1 MLESKKRWQ
10 IKRPDLAIV
19 EMLQTELQLP
29 IVSARLLASRGF
41 SNIEEARAFIEM
53 NETNLHDPFLL
64 FDMDKAVKRIK
75 MAVENEEFI
84 LVYGD
89 YDADGVT
96 STSVMMSALQQLGA
110 NVTFTIPN
118 RFIDGYGPSA
128 RLFQEAYEN
137 GINLIITVDNGI
149 SGIEEIKLAKD
160 LGMDVIVTDH
170 HEASDILPPADAIIH
185 PRHPNG
191 QYPFGELAG
200 VGVAFKVA
208 HALLGYAPKELLE
221 LVAIGTVADLVP
233 LHNENRFFVKEGIKQ
248 LRKSQRPA
256 IHALCQIAG
265 TDQNLIDEETIG
277 FLFGPRINALGRMG
291 DASPGVDLFLTED
304 QVEAATLAKLLD
316 THNKERQA
324 VVSKIT
330 EEAMELVQSG
340 AVGIHPHVIVVAKE
354 GWNPGV
360 VGIVASKLVEKFYR
374 PAIVLGIDKE
384 KGIAKGSA
392 RSIEGFHLFNEL
404 AKNRDILP
412 HFGGHPM
419 AAGMTLSLEHVDDLR
434 NRLNEQAQNCL
445 TEEDLIPIQNIDLT
459 IQLDEIELSSIE
471 ALKNLGPFG
480 MGFAKPVYCVEHV
493 HVSTMQKIGANQNH
507 IKLEFN
513 DGPVKLDAVGFGQGN
528 LVDELTP
535 GVRVSFIGDLQINE
549 WNGRKK
555 PQFLLQ
561 DVETKDWQLYDIRG
575 IRQTHRWTN
584 TIQEK
589 EAVFIA
595 FNKKTVQHFESIYPT
610 QIQLVVEETEFT
622 EIKPYL
628 VLLDIPSDEKL
639 LESLL
644 LKIGPKRI
652 YAHFYVPESK
662 YFEGIPKRD
671 QFKWFYGF
679 LLKRKSFDLKLH
691 VEELAR
697 HKGWSK
703 ETLFFMAEVFFD
715 LGFVRIDNGRI
726 ELQENQVKRD
736 LAESVVYQTRAQQI
750 QLEQKLLYA
759 PYMELKQWFESR
771 LVERTVPEEEQVW
784 I

>member
-1 MLESKKRWQ
+1 
-10 IKRPDLAIV
+10 
-19 EMLQTELQLP
+19 
-29 IVSARLLASRGF
+29 
-41 SNIEEARAFIEM
+41 
-53 NETNLHDPFLL
+53 
-64 FDMDKAVKRIK
+64 
-75 MAVENEEFI
+75 
-84 LVYGD
+84 
-89 YDADGVT
+89 
-96 STSVMMSALQQLGA
+96 
-110 NVTFTIPN
+110 
-118 RFIDGYGPSA
+118 
-128 RLFQEAYEN
+128 
-137 GINLIITVDNGI
+137 
-149 SGIEEIKLAKD
+149 
-160 LGMDVIVTDH
+160 
-170 HEASDILPPADAIIH
+170 
-185 PRHPNG
+185 
-191 QYPFGELAG
+191 
-200 VGVAFKVA
+200 
-208 HALLGYAPKELLE
+208 
-221 LVAIGTVADLVP
+221 
-233 LHNENRFFVKEGIKQ
+233 
-248 LRKSQRPA
+248 
-256 IHALCQIAG
+256 
-265 TDQNLIDEETIG
+265 
-277 FLFGPRINALGRMG
+277 
-291 DASPGVDLFLTED
+291 
-304 QVEAATLAKLLD
+304 
-316 THNKERQA
+316 
-324 VVSKIT
+324 
-330 EEAMELVQSG
+330 
-340 AVGIHPHVIVVAKE
+340 
-354 GWNPGV
+354 
-360 VGIVASKLVEKFYR
+360 
-374 PAIVLGIDKE
+374 
-384 KGIAKGSA
+384 
-392 RSIEGFHLFNEL
+392 
-404 AKNRDILP
+404 
-412 HFGGHPM
+412 
-419 AAGMTLSLEHVDDLR
+419 
-434 NRLNEQAQNCL
+434 
-445 TEEDLIPIQNIDLT
+445 
-459 IQLDEIELSSIE
+459 
-471 ALKNLGPFG
+471 
-480 MGFAKPVYCVEHV
+480 
-493 HVSTMQKIGANQNH
+493 MQKIGANQNH
-507 IKLEFN
+507 IKLEFM
-513 DGPVKLDAVGFGQGN
+513 DGPVKLDAVGFGQGH

-589 EAVFIA
+589 ETVFIA

-610 QIQLVVEETEFT
+610 QIQLVADETDFT

-691 VEELAR
+691 VDELAR

>member
-1 MLESKKRWQ
+1 MLESKKRWR
-10 IKRPDLAIV
+10 IKRPDSEIV
-19 EMLQTELQLP
+19 KLLQSELQLP
-29 IVSARLLASRGF
+29 IVSAKLLASRGF
-41 SNIEEARAFIEM
+41 SDIEETRAFIQM
-53 NETNLHDPFLL
+53 NETNTHDPFLL
-64 FDMDKAVKRIK
+64 FDMDVAVKRIK
-75 MAVENEEFI
+75 SAIENEEFI

-96 STSVMMSALQQLGA
+96 STSVMVSVLKQLGA
-110 NVTFTIPN
+110 NVTFSIPN
-118 RFIDGYGPSA
+118 RFMDGYGPSE
-128 RLFQEAYEN
+128 RLFKEAHES
-137 GINLIITVDNGI
+137 GIQLIITVDNGI
-149 SGIEEIKLAKD
+149 SGIEEIKLAND
-160 LGMDVIVTDH
+160 LGMDVIITDH
-170 HEASDILPPADAIIH
+170 HEASDILPPAYAIIH

-191 QYPFGELAG
+191 HYPFGELAG

-233 LHNENRFFVKEGIKQ
+233 LHNENRFFVKEGINIM
-248 LRKSQRPA
+248 RKSQRPA
-256 IHALCQIAG
+256 IHALCQISG
-265 TDQNLIDEETIG
+265 TDQHLIDEETIG
-277 FLFGPRINALGRMG
+277 FMFGPRINALGRMG
-291 DASPGVDLFLTED
+291 DAGPGVDLFLSSD

-316 THNKERQA
+316 THNKERQG
-324 VVSKIT
+324 VVSKMT

-340 AVGIHPHVIVVAKE
+340 AIGNNPHVIVVAKE

-374 PAIVLGIDKE
+374 PTIVLGIDKE

-419 AAGMTLSLEHVDDLR
+419 AAGMTLSMDQVNELR
-434 NRLNEQAQNCL
+434 ERLNEQAKSVL
-445 TEEDLIPIQNIDLT
+445 TSEDLIPMQNIDLT
-459 IQLDEIELSSIE
+459 INLDEIELDSIE
-471 ALKNLGPFG
+471 ALKDLGPFG

-493 HVSTMQKIGANQNH
+493 TVSSMRKIGANQNH
-507 IKLEFN
+507 IKLEFE
-513 DGPVKLDAVGFGQGN
+513 DGLIKLDAIGFGQGN

-555 PQFLLQ
+555 PQFLLH
-561 DVETKDWQLYDIRG
+561 DVQTKDWQLYDIRG
-575 IRQTHRWTN
+575 IRQTHRWTQ

-589 EAVFIA
+589 ETVFIA
-595 FNKKTVQHFESIYPT
+595 FNKKTVQHFESNFPT
-610 QIQLVVEETEFT
+610 QMQLIDEETQLEKS
-622 EIKPYL
+622 KPYI
-628 VLLDIPSDEKL
+628 VLLDIPADEKL
-639 LESLL
+639 LESVLFKL
-644 LKIGPKRI
+644 APKRI

-662 YFEGIPKRD
+662 YFEGMPNRD

-679 LLKRKSFDLKLH
+679 LLKRQSFDLKLNGD
-691 VEELAR
+691 ELAK

-703 ETLFFMAEVFFD
+703 ETLFFMAEVFFE

-726 ELQENQVKRD
+726 DMQDVQVKRD
-736 LAESVVYQTRAQQI
+736 LAESIVYQTRAVQI

-771 LVERTVPEEEQVW
+771 LVERTVPEEEQKW